1 MKIKKK
7 KETSC
12 VKCFLFPLNA
22 PIVAKK
28 KNQMRNE
35 FLRLYHTIEMRLHIR
50 YSWIFMPE
58 AIAAR
63 AHCNQITILLRHQ
76 P

>member
-1 MKIKKK
+1 MFSVPF
-7 KETSC
+7 ECTYSSE
-12 VKCFLFPLNA
+12 
-22 PIVAKK
+22 K

-63 AHCNQITILLRHQ
+63 AHCSQITILLRHQ